1 MKFIKNL
8 LYSTRTILTTNIKLT
23 ENVKEPNK
31 YDLVNRETLNDISGV
46 LNHEDWY
53 SGLKNNKKIKTI
65 NKKISIAQK
74 NNKDFFQKNIE
85 DLDLTKE
92 KSTLKKKKKEFKVK
106 YTSTSRIKLLLI

>member
-46 LNHEDWY
+46 LNHED
-53 SGLKNNKKIKTI
+53 
-65 NKKISIAQK
+65 
-74 NNKDFFQKNIE
+74 
-85 DLDLTKE
+85 
-92 KSTLKKKKKEFKVK
+92 
-106 YTSTSRIKLLLI
+106 